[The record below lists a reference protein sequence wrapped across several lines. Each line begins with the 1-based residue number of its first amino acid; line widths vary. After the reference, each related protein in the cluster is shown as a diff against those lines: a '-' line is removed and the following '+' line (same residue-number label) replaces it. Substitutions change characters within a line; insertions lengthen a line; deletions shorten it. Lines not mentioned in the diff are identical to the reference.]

1 MTSGKSPTMTS
12 GKSPTMTDHPGQT
25 RLTDLRSALTLRRR
39 IVGSIA
45 LLSAIGLLLAGLAAI
60 LVERN
65 RIVDNVG
72 LSLQQEMG
80 EFRELATNGI
90 DPDSGT
96 AFDDAARLIEVSMQ
110 RNVPDANETHI
121 GFTPRANI
129 GDGGGRLHLDP
140 EFRSLATENQTT
152 AYARYQSPEHGDI
165 LYAVLPIEKSGEMS
179 HYVVAHYLDD
189 AFAGLQDTIKV
200 YGVAALLA
208 WLGLCL
214 AAWMLAR
221 HILAPIEDLSRT
233 AASISETDL
242 NQRITVTGGDEVS
255 RMGATF
261 NLMLDRLQ
269 AALGS
274 QRRMLDDAGHEL
286 RTPITVIR
294 GHLELMD
301 SADPADVD
309 STRDLA
315 IDELDRMN
323 LLVQDLL
330 LLAKSQ
336 RPDFLTREPVEL
348 HVLIDQARH
357 KASALGER
365 TWLLDPSEP
374 LSVFADPRRLTQALL
389 QLASNAFKVTEPGDV
404 IAFGCSSSPR
414 GVQLWVRDSGPG
426 VPEADRAR
434 IFDRFQ
440 AGTGVTTGG
449 TGLGLPIVRAIAE
462 AHGGTATVTDG
473 APGGG
478 AKFILEIP
486 RVNDPGTGAHTVI
499 TDVHPALAEDTGL
512 KDTRPRTRERR
523 EHSGEHSLEDYLL
536 GPREEK

>member
-1 MTSGKSPTMTS
+1 MSDQPEAAR
-12 GKSPTMTDHPGQT
+12 P
-25 RLTDLRSALTLRRR
+25 TDLRTALTLRRR

-45 LLSAIGLLLAGLAAI
+45 LLSAIGLLLAGLAAL

-65 RIVDNVG
+65 RIVDNVA
-72 LSLQQEMG
+72 LSLEQEMG
-80 EFRELATNGI
+80 EFRELAANGV
-90 DPDSGT
+90 DPDTGE
-96 AFDDAARLIEVSMQ
+96 AFDSPDRLIEVSMQ
-110 RNVPDANETHI
+110 RNVPDTHETHI

-129 GDGGGRLHLDP
+129 GDGGGTLHLDA
-140 EFRSLATENQTT
+140 EFRAIATEYEVTGVS
-152 AYARYQSPEHGDI
+152 RYQSAEHGDI
-165 LYAVLPIEKSGEMS
+165 LYAVLPIERSGERS
-179 HYVVAHYLDD
+179 HYVVANYLDH
-189 AFAGLQDTIKV
+189 AFTGLQNTIQV
-200 YGVAALLA
+200 YGAAALLA

-221 HILAPIEDLSRT
+221 HIIAPIEDLSRT

-242 NQRITVTGGDEVS
+242 NQRITVTGGDEVAQ
-255 RMGATF
+255 MGSTF
-261 NLMLDRLQ
+261 NRMLDRLQ

-301 SADPADVD
+301 SSDPADVD

-348 HVLIDQARH
+348 HVLVDQARH
-357 KASALGER
+357 KASALGDR
-365 TWLLDPSEP
+365 TWLVDPSEP

-389 QLASNAFKVTEPGDV
+389 QLASNAFKFTEPGDV
-404 IAFGCSSSPR
+404 IAFGCASSPR
-414 GVQLWVRDSGPG
+414 GVELWVRDTGPG
-426 VPEADRAR
+426 VPESDRAR

-440 AGTGVTTGG
+440 AGTGVTNGG

-462 AHGGTATVTDG
+462 AHGGSASVTAATPD
-473 APGGG
+473 GG
-478 AKFILEIP
+478 AKFVLEMP
-486 RVNDPGTGAHTVI
+486 RVADPGTGTHTVI
-499 TDVHPALAEDTGL
+499 TDVHPAVAEDTGP
-512 KDTRPRTRERR
+512 KDTHPRDLQPRED
-523 EHSGEHSLEDYLL
+523 SGEHSLETYLL
-536 GPREEK
+536 GPREERS

>member
-1 MTSGKSPTMTS
+1 MTTDQPDQVRPT
-12 GKSPTMTDHPGQT
+12 D
-25 RLTDLRSALTLRRR
+25 RRAALTLRRR

-45 LLSAIGLLLAGLAAI
+45 LLSAIGLLLAGLAAL

-72 LSLQQEMG
+72 LSLEQEMG
-80 EFRELATNGI
+80 EFRELATNGV
-90 DPDSGT
+90 DPDTGS
-96 AFDDAARLIEVSMQ
+96 AFTDADRLIEIAMQ
-110 RNVPDANETHI
+110 RNVPDAHETHI

-129 GDGGGRLHLDP
+129 GDGGSQLHLDP
-140 EFRSLATENQTT
+140 AFRALVTENRTT
-152 AYARYQSPEHGDI
+152 AYGRYQSPDHGDV
-165 LYAVLPIEKSGEMS
+165 LYAVLPLEKSGETS
-179 HYVVAHYLDD
+179 HYVVAHYLDN
-189 AFAGLQDTIKV
+189 AFTGLQNTIKV
-200 YGVAALLA
+200 YGAAALLA

-221 HILAPIEDLSRT
+221 YILAPIEDLSRT

-242 NQRITVTGGDEVS
+242 NQRITVAGTDEVAQ
-255 RMGATF
+255 MGSTF

-301 SADPADVD
+301 SSDPADVD

-330 LLAKSQ
+330 LLAKSE

-357 KASALGER
+357 KASALGDR
-365 TWLLDPSEP
+365 TWLVDPSEP

-389 QLASNAFKVTEPGDV
+389 QLASNAFKVTGPGDV
-404 IAFGCSSSPR
+404 IAFGCASTPR
-414 GVQLWVRDSGPG
+414 GVQLWVRDTGPG
-426 VPEADRAR
+426 VPAADRTR
-434 IFDRFQ
+434 VFDRFQ

-462 AHGGTATVTDG
+462 AHGGTASVTDG
-473 APGGG
+473 TPGGG
-478 AKFILEIP
+478 ARFVLEIP
-486 RVNDPGTGAHTVI
+486 RVNDAGTGARTVI
-499 TDVHPALAEDTGL
+499 TDIHPALADDTGP
-512 KDTRPRTRERR
+512 KDTQPRTREPR
-523 EHSGEHSLEDYLL
+523 EDSGEHSLEDQLL
-536 GPREEK
+536 GPRAGRP